1 MMQGFKCRLCDLA
14 SAELPTGMTEG
25 YLLRSQI
32 SGSLS
37 LGKPCRAVEG
47 AERFH
52 GHVAQSVPERSTP
65 FKSPMNPPLHVAR
78 RTHYPAGF
86 WCPSRPGK
94 LVQSFVREPPMMTCP
109 QSTSQPPS

>member
-25 YLLRSQI
+25 CLLRSQI

-65 FKSPMNPPLHVAR
+65 FKSPESSASRGPSDALSSRLLV
-78 RTHYPAGF
+78 
-86 WCPSRPGK
+86 PSRPGK

-109 QSTSQPPS
+109 QSTSGSPP

>member
-25 YLLRSQI
+25 YLLRRSQI

-86 WCPSRPGK
+86 WCPRVLANSSNR
-94 LVQSFVREPPMMTCP
+94 LCANLR
-109 QSTSQPPS
+109 